1 MPESIDIRG
10 NALSYPLLLAL
21 GFVLLTTPAT
31 AATGKN
37 DASRGF
43 PLRPVRLVV
52 PYPPGGATDI
62 MARIV
67 SAKISDIWGQSVVI
81 DNRPGGGG
89 LIGAEMA
96 AKAAP
101 DGYTLYI
108 GTISSL
114 STNVSMYKNLPY
126 DPVRDFAP
134 VTQLSASPYVL
145 VANPSVPVRTV
156 QELVTLAK
164 TRPGKLN
171 YGSAGPGG
179 GVHLSMELFKS
190 MTGADIVH
198 VPYKGT
204 GPSLVDLIAG
214 QTQVSMAG
222 FLSIAPHL
230 KSSKVR
236 GIAVSSLK
244 RASAV
249 PALPTIA
256 ESGLPGYE
264 ANSWNG
270 VLAPARAAPA
280 LVKLLHADFV
290 TALRSPEVQARV
302 TGEGT
307 EVVGNTPAE
316 FGAYIRSEIRKW
328 AKVVQESGAKIN

>member
-1 MPESIDIRG
+1 MTRWS
-10 NALSYPLLLAL
+10 LLAL
-21 GFVLLTTPAT
+21 SCSCALLTTSALAAT
-31 AATGKN
+31 AQ
-37 DASRGF
+37 GF
-43 PLRPVRLVV
+43 PQRPVRLVV

-67 SAKISDIWGQSVVI
+67 SAKISEIWGQSVVI

-89 LIGAEMA
+89 LIAAEMA
-96 AKAAP
+96 SKAAP
-101 DGYTLYI
+101 DGHTLYV

-114 STNVSMYKNLPY
+114 STNVSMYKKLPY

-134 VTQLSASPYVL
+134 ITQFSASPYVL
-145 VANPSVPVRTV
+145 VTNPSLPVKNV
-156 QELVTLAK
+156 KELVALAK
-164 TRPGKLN
+164 ARPGSLN

-230 KSSKVR
+230 RSGKVR

-244 RASAV
+244 RSQAV

-256 ESGLPGYE
+256 ESGLDGYE
-264 ANSWNG
+264 ASSWNG
-270 VLAPARAAPA
+270 VLAPVRALPA
-280 LVKLLHADFV
+280 LIKQLHTDFV
-290 TALRSPEVQARV
+290 SALRSPELQARV
-302 TGEGT
+302 TGDGT
-307 EVVGNTPAE
+307 EIIGSTPAE
-316 FGAYIRSEIRKW
+316 FGAYIRSEIKKW
-328 AKVVQESGAKIN
+328 ARVVQESGAKIN

>member
-1 MPESIDIRG
+1 MP
-10 NALSYPLLLAL
+10 YPLLLIL
-21 GFVLLTTPAT
+21 LSVLLAAPALAAT
-31 AATGKN
+31 AGK
-37 DASRGF
+37 AETSRSF

-62 MARIV
+62 MTRIV
-67 SAKISDIWGQSVVI
+67 GAKISELWAQSVVI

-96 AKAAP
+96 AKASP

-114 STNVSMYKNLPY
+114 ATNVSMYKNLPY

-145 VANPSVPVRTV
+145 VTNPSVPVRTV
-156 QELVTLAK
+156 KELVALAK
-164 TRPGKLN
+164 ARPGTLN

-204 GPSLVDLIAG
+204 GPSLVELIAG
-214 QTQVSMAG
+214 QTQVTMAG

-230 KSSKVR
+230 KNGKVR

-244 RASAV
+244 RASAL

-256 ESGLPGYE
+256 ESGLDGYE

-270 VLAPARAAPA
+270 VLAPARASAT
-280 LVKLLHADFV
+280 LMKQLHADFV
-290 TALRSPEVQARV
+290 SALRSPELQARV
-302 TGEGT
+302 TGEGA
-307 EVVGNTPAE
+307 EIVGNTPAE
-316 FGAYIRSEIRKW
+316 FGAYIRSEIKKW

>member
-1 MPESIDIRG
+1 VP
-10 NALSYPLLLAL
+10 YPLLLILLSAL
-21 GFVLLTTPAT
+21 LAAPALAAT
-31 AATGKN
+31 AGK
-37 DASRGF
+37 AETSRSF
-43 PLRPVRLVV
+43 PLRSVRLVV

-145 VANPSVPVRTV
+145 VTNPSVPVKTV
-156 QELVTLAK
+156 KELLALAK
-164 TRPGKLN
+164 ARPGTLN

-204 GPSLVDLIAG
+204 GPSLVELIAG
-214 QTQVSMAG
+214 QTQVTMAG

-230 KSSKVR
+230 KSGKVR

-244 RASAV
+244 RASTL

-256 ESGLPGYE
+256 ESGLDGYE

-270 VLAPARAAPA
+270 VLAPARASAA
-280 LVKLLHADFV
+280 LVKQLHADFV
-290 TALRSPEVQARV
+290 SALRSPELQARV
-302 TGEGT
+302 TGEGA
-307 EVVGNTPAE
+307 EIVGNTPAE
-316 FGAYIRSEIRKW
+316 FGAYIKSEIRKW

>member
-1 MPESIDIRG
+1 MPYRQLLVLFSV
-10 NALSYPLLLAL
+10 LLAAP
-21 GFVLLTTPAT
+21 VMAAT
-31 AATGKN
+31 AGKTEI
-37 DASRGF
+37 SRNF
-43 PLRPVRLVV
+43 PTRPVRLVV

-67 SAKISDIWGQSVVI
+67 SAKISEIWGQSVVI
-81 DNRPGGGG
+81 DNRAGGGG
-89 LIGAEMA
+89 QIAAEMA

-114 STNVSMYKNLPY
+114 ATNVSMYRNLPY

-145 VANPSVPVRTV
+145 VSNPAVPVKTV
-156 QELVTLAK
+156 KELVALAK
-164 TRPGKLN
+164 SRPGALN

-190 MTGADIVH
+190 MTGTDIVH

-204 GPSLVDLIAG
+204 GPSLIDLIAG

-230 KSSKVR
+230 KSGKVR

-256 ESGLPGYE
+256 ESGLEGYE

-270 VLAPARAAPA
+270 VLAPVRASAA
-280 LVKLLHADFV
+280 LVKQLHTDFV
-290 TALRSPEVQARV
+290 IALRTPELQARV

-307 EVVGNTPAE
+307 EIIGNTPAE
-316 FGAYIRSEIRKW
+316 FGAYIRSEIKKW
-328 AKVVQESGAKIN
+328 AKVVKESGAKIN

>member
-1 MPESIDIRG
+1 MPYR
-10 NALSYPLLLAL
+10 LLL
-21 GFVLLTTPAT
+21 VLSSLLLITPEAAVAASKTET
-31 AATGKN
+31 A
-37 DASRGF
+37 RGF
-43 PLRPVRLVV
+43 PTRPVRLVV

-67 SAKISDIWGQSVVI
+67 SAKIGEIWGQSVVI
-81 DNRPGGGG
+81 DNRAGGGG
-89 LIGAEMA
+89 QIAAEMA

-101 DGYTLYI
+101 DGHTLYI

-114 STNVSMYKNLPY
+114 ATNVSMYRNLPY

-134 VTQLSASPYVL
+134 ITQLSASPYVL
-145 VANPSVPVRTV
+145 VTNPSLPVKTMK
-156 QELVTLAK
+156 ELVALAK
-164 TRPGKLN
+164 ARPGALN

-190 MTGADIVH
+190 MTGTDIVH

-204 GPSLVDLIAG
+204 GPSLIDLIAG
-214 QTQVSMAG
+214 QTQLSMAG

-230 KSSKVR
+230 KSGKVR

-244 RASAV
+244 RAAAV
-249 PALPTIA
+249 PALPTIS
-256 ESGLPGYE
+256 ESGLEGYE

-270 VLAPARAAPA
+270 VLAPARTSAA
-280 LVKLLHADFV
+280 LVKQLHADFT
-290 TALRSPEVQARV
+290 TALRSPELQARV

-316 FGAYIRSEIRKW
+316 FGAYIRSEIKKW

>member
-1 MPESIDIRG
+1 MPFR
-10 NALSYPLLLAL
+10 LLL
-21 GFVLLTTPAT
+21 VLSSTLLLVTPAPVT
-31 AATGKN
+31 AAGKTET
-37 DASRGF
+37 ARGF
-43 PLRPVRLVV
+43 PTRPVRLVV

-67 SAKISDIWGQSVVI
+67 SAKISEVWGQSVVI

-89 LIGAEMA
+89 QIAAEMA

-101 DGYTLYI
+101 DGHTLYI

-114 STNVSMYKNLPY
+114 ATNVSMYRNLPY

-145 VANPSVPVRTV
+145 VTNPALPVKTV
-156 QELVTLAK
+156 KELVALAK
-164 TRPGKLN
+164 ARPGALN

-190 MTGADIVH
+190 MTGTDIVH

-204 GPSLVDLIAG
+204 GPSLVELIAG

-230 KSSKVR
+230 KSGKVR

-256 ESGLPGYE
+256 ESGLEGYE

-270 VLAPARAAPA
+270 VLAPVRASAA
-280 LVKLLHADFV
+280 LVKQLHADFI
-290 TALRSPEVQARV
+290 TALRSPDLQARV

-307 EVVGNTPAE
+307 EIVGNTPAE
-316 FGAYIRSEIRKW
+316 FGAYIKSEIKKW
-328 AKVVQESGAKIN
+328 AQVVKESGAKIN

>member
-1 MPESIDIRG
+1 
-10 NALSYPLLLAL
+10 
-21 GFVLLTTPAT
+21 
-31 AATGKN
+31 
-37 DASRGF
+37 
-43 PLRPVRLVV
+43 
-52 PYPPGGATDI
+52 
-62 MARIV
+62 
-67 SAKISDIWGQSVVI
+67 VI

-89 LIGAEMA
+89 LIAAEMA
-96 AKAAP
+96 IKAAP

-134 VTQLSASPYVL
+134 VTQLSSSPYVL
-145 VANPSVPVRTV
+145 VTNPSLPVKTV
-156 QELVTLAK
+156 KELVALAK
-164 TRPGKLN
+164 SKPGTLN
-171 YGSAGPGG
+171 YGSSGPGG

-204 GPSLVDLIAG
+204 GPSLVELIGG

-230 KSSKVR
+230 RSSKVR

-244 RASAV
+244 RSQAV

-256 ESGLPGYE
+256 ESGLEGYE
-264 ANSWNG
+264 ASSWNG
-270 VLAPARAAPA
+270 VLAPVRTPAA
-280 LVKLLHADFV
+280 LVKQLHTDFV
-290 TALRSPEVQARV
+290 GALRSPELQARV

-307 EVVGNTPAE
+307 EIVGNTPAE
-316 FGAYIRSEIRKW
+316 FGAYIKSEIKKW